1 LQQLQCCSAVSVYL
15 QAADMARMTSSSSSP
30 VPPVTPL
37 GLLLTHKTSP
47 SSTDTACSQDED
59 DQPLELT
66 SHARLAAA
74 TCSVSTSSV
83 SSLIV
88 SSMSQP
94 QLALPGNTLR
104 WTPRGY
110 EICPPTS
117 VLFSAYCDTSLLM
130 QTGTLHQ
137 DFCFIVVLTRLTY

>member
-1 LQQLQCCSAVSVYL
+1 
-15 QAADMARMTSSSSSP
+15 MARMTSSSSSP
-30 VPPVTPL
+30 VPPAVTP
-37 GLLLTHKTSP
+37 LLLTHKTSP

-66 SHARLAAA
+66 SHARP
-74 TCSVSTSSV
+74 TCSVTTCASSV
-83 SSLIV
+83 SSFSV

-94 QLALPGNTLR
+94 QQLALPPGNTLR

-110 EICPPTS
+110 EIGPPTS

-130 QTGTLHQ
+130 QTGTLRPPL
-137 DFCFIVVLTRLTY
+137 FLFFIVA